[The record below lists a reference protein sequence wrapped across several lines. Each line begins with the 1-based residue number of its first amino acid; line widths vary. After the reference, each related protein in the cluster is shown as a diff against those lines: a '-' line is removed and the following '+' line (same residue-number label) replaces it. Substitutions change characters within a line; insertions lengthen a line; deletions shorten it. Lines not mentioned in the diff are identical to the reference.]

1 MTYNKSHWLIDNGN
15 SGFVGHIIYDFV
27 YKHFPL
33 VENKYSN
40 LSLVFLTIVFFILA
54 SDINVKK
61 VFSNLLD
68 VIKSLFRRKES
79 NDSYDVETK
88 ETMENQAIVEKK
100 SQQFQKRFQKK
111 SKIFQS
117 KKSTCFR
124 KEI

>member
-1 MTYNKSHWLIDNGN
+1 MSQLLIGCKLPSNIFLAGILVTSFTNNKVKKELKKIILKTFFIVLYLVFGCTFIYMTYNKSHWLIDNGN

-61 VFSNLLD
+61 VFSN
-68 VIKSLFRRKES
+68 
-79 NDSYDVETK
+79 
-88 ETMENQAIVEKK
+88 
-100 SQQFQKRFQKK
+100 
-111 SKIFQS
+111 
-117 KKSTCFR
+117 
-124 KEI
+124 